1 MLAIHQESGVGSKI
15 IGVVQLKGGAGR
27 STVATNLAAAL
38 SQQSAVAL
46 IDCDLPQGTSAAWGL
61 IREQNDRLGNLLVT
75 TALNHHELVD
85 KARELS
91 QTQAFII
98 IDGPPRVAE
107 ITRAILVMSDLCLL
121 PLGGSAAEIWALSD
135 LHTTI
140 DEARRNHYQ
149 VDAHILWN
157 RYRKQTRSAKEL
169 SDAVQGELALP
180 QLHSHLSFRVAYSD
194 VLARGLWV
202 GEWHDRTARHEIDA
216 LTIEVMELLSMRSF
230 TDRQKTTS
238 SKWDGK

>member
-1 MLAIHQESGVGSKI
+1 MLAIPQESGVESKI

-135 LHTTI
+135 LRTTI
-140 DEARRNHYQ
+140 DEARRNYYQ

-216 LTIEVMELLSMRSF
+216 LTTEVMELLSMRSLA
-230 TDRQKTTS
+230 DRQKTTS
-238 SKWDGK
+238 SRWDGM

>member
-1 MLAIHQESGVGSKI
+1 MPVAHPELGAGSKI

-38 SQQSAVAL
+38 AQHAAVAL

-61 IREQNDRLGNLLVT
+61 IREQSRRLGNLLVT
-75 TALNHHELVD
+75 TALDHHELID
-85 KARELS
+85 KAKALS
-91 QTQAFII
+91 QTQAFVI

-121 PLGGSAAEIWALSD
+121 PLGASAAEIWALSD

-149 VDAHILWN
+149 VGAHILWN

-169 SDAVQGELALP
+169 SDAVQDELALP
-180 QLHSHLSFRVAYSD
+180 QLCSHLSFRVAYSD

-202 GEWHDRTARHEIDA
+202 GEWHDRAARHEINA
-216 LTIEVMELLSMRSF
+216 LAVEVMELLGMRSL
-230 TDRQKTTS
+230 TGLQKTTS
-238 SKWDGK
+238 SK

>member
-1 MLAIHQESGVGSKI
+1 MTIQQAGIESKI
-15 IGVVQLKGGAGR
+15 IGIVQLKGGAGR

-38 SQQSAVAL
+38 SRRSAVAL

-61 IREQNDRLGNLLVT
+61 IRKENERLGNLLVA
-75 TALNHHELVD
+75 TASDHQELID
-85 KARELS
+85 KTRALS

-121 PLGGSAAEIWALSD
+121 PLGASAAEIWALSD

-140 DEARRNHYQ
+140 DAARQNQYR
-149 VDAHILWN
+149 VDARIVWN
-157 RYRKQTRSAKEL
+157 RYRKQTRSAREL
-169 SDAVQGELALP
+169 SHAVQEELALP
-180 QLHSHLSFRVAYSD
+180 QLCSHLGFRVSYSD

-202 GEWHDRTARHEIDA
+202 GEWHDRVAKNEIDA
-216 LTIEVMELLSMRSF
+216 LILEVMELLGVRLL
-230 TDRQKTTS
+230 TRIQKST
-238 SKWDGK
+238 